1 MMRIRRRVWIEMG
14 VTQQSYQTINSDSSR
29 RVIFISHSEESRNV
43 IRVAR
48 APKKRMVPITPI
60 TS

>member
-1 MMRIRRRVWIEMG
+1 MG
-14 VTQQSYQTINSDSSR
+14 VTQQSYQAINSDSSR
-29 RVIFISHSEESRNV
+29 RAILISHSEESRNV
-43 IRVAR
+43 IRMAK